1 MSPLWGGVKR
11 TCPVAARSSRL
22 RHHPDRLS
30 CRALR
35 GIGAG
40 ISRCSQPLRVLFR
53 ACLMAQGNSVF
64 SPAPPPDVTGRSVAT
79 PHRVVMPIYQLED
92 IPEEFVTPKHST
104 AYGRLITG
112 TQVEVGLLRYK
123 AGEGA
128 KQHAH
133 PHEQVLLVLSGKCRL
148 TLDGK
153 PTIIGS
159 GMAALIPPNT
169 PHALEVLEDAEVVSC
184 KGVIGGVGHRI

>member
-1 MSPLWGGVKR
+1 MGVCPL
-11 TCPVAARSSRL
+11 VA
-22 RHHPDRLS
+22 LS
-30 CRALR
+30 EYRAK
-35 GIGAG
+35 
-40 ISRCSQPLRVLFR
+40 VFR
-53 ACLMAQGNSVF
+53 IYE
-64 SPAPPPDVTGRSVAT
+64 
-79 PHRVVMPIYQLED
+79 VVMPVYQLED
-92 IPEEFVTPKHST
+92 IPEEFVTPRHST

-133 PHEQVLLVLSGKCRL
+133 PHEQILLVLNGKCRL
-148 TLDGK
+148 TLDGQ
-153 PTIIGS
+153 PTIIGN

>member
-1 MSPLWGGVKR
+1 
-11 TCPVAARSSRL
+11 
-22 RHHPDRLS
+22 
-30 CRALR
+30 
-35 GIGAG
+35 
-40 ISRCSQPLRVLFR
+40 
-53 ACLMAQGNSVF
+53 
-64 SPAPPPDVTGRSVAT
+64 
-79 PHRVVMPIYQLED
+79 MPIYQLEN

-123 AGEGA
+123 VGEGA
-128 KQHAH
+128 KPHAH

-169 PHALEVLEDAEVVSC
+169 PHALEVLEDTEVVSC
-184 KGVIGGVGHRI
+184 KGVIGGVGHRID

>member
-1 MSPLWGGVKR
+1 M
-11 TCPVAARSSRL
+11 RL
-22 RHHPDRLS
+22 QVLSAIPDH
-30 CRALR
+30 
-35 GIGAG
+35 I
-40 ISRCSQPLRVLFR
+40 RVELCIHAMR
-53 ACLMAQGNSVF
+53 QL
-64 SPAPPPDVTGRSVAT
+64 
-79 PHRVVMPIYQLED
+79 VMPIYQLED

-112 TQVEVGLLRYK
+112 TQVEVGLLQYK

-153 PTIIGS
+153 STS
-159 GMAALIPPNT
+159 LTAAWQRLF
-169 PHALEVLEDAEVVSC
+169 L
-184 KGVIGGVGHRI
+184 RILRTR

>member
-1 MSPLWGGVKR
+1 
-11 TCPVAARSSRL
+11 
-22 RHHPDRLS
+22 
-30 CRALR
+30 
-35 GIGAG
+35 
-40 ISRCSQPLRVLFR
+40 
-53 ACLMAQGNSVF
+53 
-64 SPAPPPDVTGRSVAT
+64 
-79 PHRVVMPIYQLED
+79 MPIYQLED
-92 IPEEFVTPKHST
+92 IPEELVTPKHST

-148 TLDGK
+148 MLAGK

-169 PHALEVLEDAEVVSC
+169 PHALEVLEDTEVVSC

>member
-1 MSPLWGGVKR
+1 
-11 TCPVAARSSRL
+11 
-22 RHHPDRLS
+22 
-30 CRALR
+30 
-35 GIGAG
+35 
-40 ISRCSQPLRVLFR
+40 
-53 ACLMAQGNSVF
+53 
-64 SPAPPPDVTGRSVAT
+64 
-79 PHRVVMPIYQLED
+79 MPIYQLED
-92 IPEEFVTPKHST
+92 LPEEFVTPQHST

-148 TLDGK
+148 TLDGQ
-153 PTIIGS
+153 PTIIDS
-159 GMAALIPPNT
+159 GMAALIPPDT

-184 KGVIGGVGHRI
+184 KGVIGGVGHRISGA

>member
-1 MSPLWGGVKR
+1 
-11 TCPVAARSSRL
+11 
-22 RHHPDRLS
+22 
-30 CRALR
+30 
-35 GIGAG
+35 
-40 ISRCSQPLRVLFR
+40 
-53 ACLMAQGNSVF
+53 
-64 SPAPPPDVTGRSVAT
+64 
-79 PHRVVMPIYQLED
+79 MPIYQLED

-133 PHEQVLLVLSGKCRL
+133 PNEQVLLILSGKCRL
-148 TLDGK
+148 SLDGE
-153 PTIIGS
+153 PTIVGS
-159 GMAALIPPNT
+159 GMAALIPPNI

-184 KGVIGGVGHRI
+184 KGVIGGVGHKILERRWGHAAGLSGNL

>member
-1 MSPLWGGVKR
+1 MGKKNCDAADRGAKAQHHLDDPLLVPSKAWADRRWVVRFEGESWVISGCDSR
-11 TCPVAARSSRL
+11 TQAHNGSMLWEV
-22 RHHPDRLS
+22 
-30 CRALR
+30 
-35 GIGAG
+35 I
-40 ISRCSQPLRVLFR
+40 
-53 ACLMAQGNSVF
+53 
-64 SPAPPPDVTGRSVAT
+64 
-79 PHRVVMPIYQLED
+79 MPIYQLEN

-169 PHALEVLEDAEVVSC
+169 PHALEVLEDDNRLSRFPRGLF
-184 KGVIGGVGHRI
+184 GVAHRAVAPRRRPGGGSAAV